1 MGGGYFDRELA
12 DIPLLWMIDRA
23 KVAGLQVDDATP
35 GLLPSADAINVLGPT
50 HDPREGWSVKDRLTP
65 TIRSVCE
72 RNVAVDIME
81 RLYRPLGR
89 NRKPLK
95 TINEQVHWTV
105 AERYG
110 KAVLTSPKDKIASRK
125 TLRYAP
131 KNLTPLVD
139 AASAPLPSTRAL
151 T

>member
-1 MGGGYFDRELA
+1 
-12 DIPLLWMIDRA
+12 
-23 KVAGLQVDDATP
+23 
-35 GLLPSADAINVLGPT
+35 
-50 HDPREGWSVKDRLTP
+50 
-65 TIRSVCE
+65 
-72 RNVAVDIME
+72 ME

-95 TINEQVHWTV
+95 TISEQVRWTV

-110 KAVLTSPKDKIASRK
+110 KVTGLTSPKDKIASRK

-131 KNLTPLVD
+131 KNLTPLFD
-139 AASAPLPSTRAL
+139 AAGAPMPSTRVW